1 MRIILILSCELSY
14 LFESISYLFSGAFVL
29 KKLENFD
36 FKKFQKFQKIFSR
49 QTESIF
55 YMYRL
60 SWEHLAGFNYMVESL
75 MSHEAFEENGRC
87 IPFTLDPEHKK
98 KAIALHDQNY
108 TQQVIIRN
116 FSRLVNMTMLR
127 KCRFIQIMTKP
138 RNCRSNEF

>member
-14 LFESISYLFSGAFVL
+14 LFESISYLFSDAFVL

-60 SWEHLAGFNYMVESL
+60 SWKHLAGFNYMVESL

-98 KAIALHDQNY
+98 NAIALHDQNY
-108 TQQVIIRN
+108 TQHVIIR
-116 FSRLVNMTMLR
+116 F
-127 KCRFIQIMTKP
+127 
-138 RNCRSNEF
+138 

>member
-1 MRIILILSCELSY
+1 MAL
-14 LFESISYLFSGAFVL
+14 
-29 KKLENFD
+29 KLENF
-36 FKKFQKFQKIFSR
+36 QKFQQIFFR

-55 YMYRL
+55 YLL
-60 SWEHLAGFNYMVESL
+60 SWKHLAGFNYMVESL

-116 FSRLVNMTMLR
+116 FSCLENMPMFQ
-127 KCRFIQIMTKP
+127 KCRS
-138 RNCRSNEF
+138 SNL